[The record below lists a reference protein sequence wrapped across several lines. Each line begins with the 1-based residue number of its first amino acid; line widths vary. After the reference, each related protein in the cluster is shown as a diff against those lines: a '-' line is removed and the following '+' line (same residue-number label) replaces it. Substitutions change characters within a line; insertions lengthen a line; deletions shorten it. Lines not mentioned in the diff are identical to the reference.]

1 MKFSKILTE
10 YDKTVKEYDKL
21 FDETLPEIE
30 LKGKVIEQ
38 LTHQV
43 TLMIQWEVMTKRLNK
58 LHDDCIILAEDEYG
72 RALQTAMRDKYR
84 EVSISE
90 AKEYAKMDD
99 GYKNSRKLLN
109 KIRHVRDEA
118 RGILEVIHSR
128 KYILNNVVQ
137 SITADA
143 ENYIL

>member
-10 YDKTVKEYDKL
+10 YDKTVKEYDEL